1 VKTVGLFTAITSRTL
16 VPKHGGSR
24 IPVEAIENERRLK
37 VGDEMNESMEA
48 IILAGGLGTRLASR
62 LDQVPKSMAPIGPRP
77 FLEIF
82 LDQLIV
88 AGCDRV
94 ILSVGH
100 LRDVIVQ
107 RFGSRYQD
115 VAIDNAMEESPRR

>member
-1 VKTVGLFTAITSRTL
+1 M
-16 VPKHGGSR
+16 
-24 IPVEAIENERRLK
+24 EAIENERRLK